1 MKTITVSC
9 RLEPEYITQLKK
21 LSDRT
26 DRTVSW
32 ILRRIVIDTLTQR
45 RRVPAARTTRTRAKP
60 L

>member
-1 MKTITVSC
+1 MKTIPVSC
-9 RLEPEYITQLKK
+9 RLEPAYITQLKK

-32 ILRRIVIDTLTQR
+32 ILRRIVIDALTQR